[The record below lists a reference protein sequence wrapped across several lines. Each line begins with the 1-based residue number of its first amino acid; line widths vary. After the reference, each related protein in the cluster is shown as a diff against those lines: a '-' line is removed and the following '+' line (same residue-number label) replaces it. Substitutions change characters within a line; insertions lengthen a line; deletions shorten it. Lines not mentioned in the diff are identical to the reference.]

1 MMGSNY
7 VDPKTVLDNVKST
20 TWKYFKFRMEG
31 GEVDKNYV
39 FCRLCLDGGNEG
51 KRGQIKYC
59 GGTTN
64 MTSHLRA
71 CHKEEAKS
79 LQKEEGPKQSILH
92 HFVVTA
98 DKKVKKWPKT
108 TEKWKELTL
117 ALAKWFCTS
126 SRSSAMVDDAGF
138 HAFLTLACPEYDPPS
153 QPTIAKYI
161 RRLYEEKKKEITE
174 DLAEI
179 EFCAVTTDGGT
190 SSDATSFQV

>member
-1 MMGSNY
+1 MA
-7 VDPKTVLDNVKST
+7 T
-20 TWKYFKFRMEG
+20 T
-31 GEVDKNYV
+31 
-39 FCRLCLDGGNEG
+39 
-51 KRGQIKYC
+51 
-59 GGTTN
+59 
-64 MTSHLRA
+64 
-71 CHKEEAKS
+71 
-79 LQKEEGPKQSILH
+79 
-92 HFVVTA
+92 

-153 QPTIAKYI
+153 QPAIAKYI